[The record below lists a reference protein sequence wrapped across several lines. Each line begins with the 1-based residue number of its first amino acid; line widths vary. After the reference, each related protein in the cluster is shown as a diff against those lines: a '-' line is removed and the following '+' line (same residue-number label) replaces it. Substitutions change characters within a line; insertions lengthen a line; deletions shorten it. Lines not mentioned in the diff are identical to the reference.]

1 MQVRESFMRQFVYEI
16 EDDEGSITDITK
28 KTNNMFITIIAYRK
42 QRPFKVLTNP
52 LKMRNVTVEAKK
64 AAINALLM

>member
-1 MQVRESFMRQFVYEI
+1 MRQFVYEV

-28 KTNNMFITIIAYRK
+28 KTNDMFVTTITYRK
-42 QRPFKVLTNP
+42 QRLIRILTNP
-52 LKMRNVTVEAKK
+52 VKMRTVTPDAKK